1 MEFSVPARN
10 VHSCSLSNDRNG
22 YSVYGVIVYGTPEQ
36 QAAVRE
42 IRDAVRVRRSMLAAH
57 VIVKGPVC
65 EIPSIEDL
73 QRVIGSVAEASWP
86 IAVEFEGS
94 PTARKLPN
102 GEMAALQ
109 SIRVTDHLA
118 DIHRRLLEAID
129 PISKNADSLDA
140 TGEYHPHLTVYR
152 EPEPGFEDQ
161 GLELL
166 ERLDIGSNFTAD
178 SLHLIAHRGTPGR
191 GKWEDLSVHPLTG
204 RRPCPG

>member
-10 VHSCSLSNDRNG
+10 VHPYSMSNDRNG

-73 QRVIGSVAEASWP
+73 PRVIGSVAEASWP

-94 PTARKLPN
+94 PTA
-102 GEMAALQ
+102 
-109 SIRVTDHLA
+109 
-118 DIHRRLLEAID
+118 
-129 PISKNADSLDA
+129 PISTNADSLDA
-140 TGEYHPHLTVYR
+140 TREYRPHLTIYR
-152 EPEPGFEDQ
+152 EPEPGFEDR

-204 RRPCPG
+204 R